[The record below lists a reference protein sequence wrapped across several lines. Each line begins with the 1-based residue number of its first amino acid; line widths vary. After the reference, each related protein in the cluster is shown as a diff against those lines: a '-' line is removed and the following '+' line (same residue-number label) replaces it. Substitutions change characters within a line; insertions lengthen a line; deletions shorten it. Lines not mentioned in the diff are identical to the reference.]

1 MACDC
6 CQGSGVVSGL
16 GGMESDCKS
25 CRFKRRALNIIRNGV
40 VSIRNWTIY
49 VFKHHAV
56 FLSMLCFVTIAIPLL
71 WHDYT
76 NITPLL
82 APFGLIFVAL
92 KYQLDQV
99 TYQKSLFPER
109 YEIFLAVDNILS
121 KCFHDSIREG
131 DSIYT
136 QEIMMQLNSIY
147 RKSFFLFGQ
156 RTYKFMSDFRMAV
169 FNHIYANGE
178 HREAFNFL
186 KNLVDEQKLSRKFT
200 ELKID
205 AY

>member
-1 MACDC
+1 M
-6 CQGSGVVSGL
+6 VLGL
-16 GGMESDCKS
+16 GGMESNCKA
-25 CRFKRRALNIIRNGV
+25 CYTKRRVLNAVKNSV
-40 VSIRNWTIY
+40 VSIRARTTY
-49 VFKHHAV
+49 TFKHHAA
-56 FLSMLCFVTIAIPLL
+56 FLSVLCFVAIAIPLL

-82 APFGLIFVAL
+82 APLGLIFVAL

-109 YEIFLAVDNILS
+109 YEIFLAVDSILS
-121 KCFHDSIREG
+121 KCFHDAIRDG
-131 DSIYT
+131 DATYT
-136 QEIMMQLNSIY
+136 HEITAQLNSIY

-156 RTYKFMSDFRMAV
+156 HTYEFMSDFRQAV
-169 FNHIYANGE
+169 FNHIYSHGE
-178 HREAFNFL
+178 HIDAFNFL
-186 KNLVDEQKLSRKFT
+186 KNLVDGQKLSSKLK